1 MNSIL
6 KIRHWNIGTSII
18 IASVLLSILACPAN
32 ARQSDREMPPKLGPP
47 PSMHL
52 PEIQHFTLSNG
63 LKVALMEKHNVP
75 LVQAEL
81 VVWCGSVNDPPGK
94 SGLASMSAAMMEE
107 GAGLR
112 SSLELADAIDFLG
125 ADISAF
131 AGNHTSGVVMHTPL
145 SKLDSALALF
155 ADMSLRPTFPAE
167 ELERNRKE
175 RLTTLMEWRDEP
187 RAIASVIYSRT
198 LYGTDHPYGVPS
210 MGNEQSVRS
219 LTVEDLKD
227 FHKTYFHPNNGFI
240 VVSGDVTQEQIMPRL
255 EKLFGDWSKEDVRI
269 PTLPAAR
276 QVEARKIYLVDKPG
290 AAQSVIR
297 IGRIGAARM
306 TKDYFPLLVM
316 NTILGG
322 SFTSRL
328 NHNIREV
335 HGYSYGAGSGFDF
348 RPTPG
353 PFTAAADVQTNV
365 TDKALTE
372 FMNELKG
379 ILQPVSDEELTRA
392 KNYLALRYPE
402 SFQTVSQLSGQLSD
416 LNVYGLPDDYFN
428 TYVGNIL
435 AVTKEDVQ
443 RVAKQYIDPDKI
455 AIIVVGDRKLI
466 ESGISALNLGPIENL
481 SVDDVLG
488 KAPEPSN

>member
-1 MNSIL
+1 MNAIL
-6 KIRHWNIGTSII
+6 NFRRLVLSALG
-18 IASVLLSILACPAN
+18 IALVVLTFATAH
-32 ARQSDREMPPKLGPP
+32 ARQAAPEMPPKLGPP
-47 PSMHL
+47 PSLQL
-52 PEIQHFTLSNG
+52 PPIRHFTLSNG
-63 LKVALMEKHNVP
+63 LKVTLMEKHNVP
-75 LVQAEL
+75 LVQTEL

-107 GAGLR
+107 GAGSR
-112 SSLELADAIDFLG
+112 NSLELADAIDFLG

-131 AGNHTSGVVMHTPL
+131 AGNHTSGVVLHTPL

-155 ADMSLRPTFPAE
+155 ADMALRPTFPAE

-175 RLTTLMEWRDEP
+175 RLTSLMEWHDQP
-187 RAIASVIYSRT
+187 RAIASVIFNRT
-198 LYGTDHPYGVPS
+198 LFGANHPYGIPS
-210 MGNEQSVRS
+210 MGNEQSLRS
-219 LTVEDLKD
+219 FTVEDLKN
-227 FHKTYFHPNNGFI
+227 FHKTYFYPNNGFM
-240 VVSGDVTQEQIMPRL
+240 VVSGDITEDQIKPKL
-255 EKLFGDWSKEDVRI
+255 ESLFGGWSRGDVEI
-269 PTLPAAR
+269 PKLPAVS
-276 QVEARKIYLVDKPG
+276 QVESRKIYLVDKPG

-297 IGRIGAARM
+297 IGRIGADRM

-379 ILQPVSDEELTRA
+379 IRVPVSDDELTRA

-402 SFQTVSQLSGQLSD
+402 SFQTVSQLTGQLSD

-428 TYVGNIL
+428 NYVQEIL

-443 RVAKQYIDPDKI
+443 RVAQKYIDPDKI
-455 AIIVVGDRKLI
+455 AIIIVGDRKLI
-466 ESGISALNLGPIENL
+466 EPGISALNLGPIENL
-481 SVDDVLG
+481 TVEDVLG